1 MAFLRKQSVL
11 STPSIIVGG
20 PDVGV
25 GASAFTSTV
34 IINSGTVQ
42 IGDLV
47 GGTAGTAAGVQVV
60 RRLSGVD
67 VAIIGV
73 VVGFGQISGAV
84 VPFDAGTND
93 TVTVGA
99 ANETGAKIFARIDIT
114 PGAVWS
120 APVIAGTT
128 TTTLR
133 TGWNVMYNPGTTTN
147 CGKIDETSAVIDSAT
162 LSLSGMGT
170 DPDAPTTRLLVVI
183 TKTCL
188 NGVHA

>member
-1 MAFLRKQSVL
+1 MAFKRKSSPVSVP
-11 STPSIIVGG
+11 TIIVGG
-20 PDVGV
+20 SDVGV
-25 GASAFTSTV
+25 GSSAFTSTV
-34 IINSGTVQ
+34 IINSGVMQ

-47 GGTAGTAAGVQVV
+47 SGTAGTAAGVQVV

-73 VVGFGQISGAV
+73 CVGFGQASGAV
-84 VPFDAGTND
+84 VAFDAGTND

-99 ANETGAKIFARIDIT
+99 ANETVAKIYAIIDIT

-162 LSLSGMGT
+162 LSLSGLGT
-170 DPDAPTTRLLVVI
+170 DPDAPTTNLLVVF